1 MTLDLGRS
9 SDFSIFGGQNGI
21 KIALVSL
28 LCCVSLFLEWQTK
41 MSWKTL
47 RSRDRISTKR
57 LSSTMLPL
65 VTLLSPWTIQSTM
78 TTLLIQLQH
87 LSKSLWGYHQ
97 GRSKLLESATE
108 VLQNRVQSQRA
119 YQMHRYNVFLPHN
132 HTNKTKAILLIPGA
146 LISHTAYSEV
156 ASRLSNQGLVVMVV
170 SMEPFWLAYRHLG
183 ADVRSMNRI
192 MSQIERQLLLVRGES
207 GTDLSIYN
215 KDDTQQI
222 LLVQA
227 TEDTLLPMTQQWQAD
242 MDAKFPTQQTRME
255 WILGG
260 THHEQNLPPT
270 DESWSTVAE

>member
-1 MTLDLGRS
+1 
-9 SDFSIFGGQNGI
+9 
-21 KIALVSL
+21 
-28 LCCVSLFLEWQTK
+28 
-41 MSWKTL
+41 
-47 RSRDRISTKR
+47 
-57 LSSTMLPL
+57 
-65 VTLLSPWTIQSTM
+65 
-78 TTLLIQLQH
+78 
-87 LSKSLWGYHQ
+87 
-97 GRSKLLESATE
+97 
-108 VLQNRVQSQRA
+108 
-119 YQMHRYNVFLPHN
+119 
-132 HTNKTKAILLIPGA
+132 
-146 LISHTAYSEV
+146 
-156 ASRLSNQGLVVMVV
+156 MVV

-215 KDDTQQI
+215 KDDTQRI

-242 MDAKFPTQQTRME
+242 MDAKFPTQQTHME